1 MGSDERFVVLVGV
14 VLVLSLMP
22 FSMSDDAAVMKALR
36 GSITSPGL
44 NWTSADVCS
53 WSNVRCDNGPGRV
66 TAIQIPNL
74 NLAGTLPKDLG
85 QLGQL
90 QHFDCRAN
98 NFTGAFPH
106 LATTL
111 QTLNIN
117 NNGFTS
123 FPEDFFEGMSSL
135 QVVSIGANSFSQWKV
150 PESLKDCVSLTSFS
164 AIGANFSGKIPE
176 FFGSTGPFGS
186 LQNLSLSFNNFDG
199 GLPDS
204 FSGSGIQHLWVN
216 VLPGN
221 NKLSGTL
228 SVLQNMTSLRQIW
241 VHGNNFTGPIP
252 DFSNHDSLYDV
263 SLRDNKLTGVVP
275 ESLVNLPSLKVVNL
289 TNNRLQ
295 GPPPKFRDGVR
306 VDDVINQGNQFCT
319 NVIGGKCS
327 EIVDILLKVVEPL
340 GYPLMLA
347 ESWSGNDPCG
357 GNGWMGIDCDGGI
370 VRGINFQ
377 NKGFSGTISP
387 SFAKL
392 TNVTRLLLNN
402 NRLTGTIPEELTT
415 MPNLMVLDVSNNQLY
430 GKVPKFREGV
440 KVNTSGNPDIGKDK
454 PSGGGGSSSG
464 GVSGHTGVIVG
475 VVVGILVLLVA
486 GILLYKYCGKNK
498 GGGKAQPPNAIVVH
512 PRRSGEGDALKISVA
527 DATAAAAAA
536 SASASSPK
544 SDVHHVEASNFVIS
558 IQVLRQVT
566 NNFSQENIL
575 GKGGFGTVYKG
586 ELPDGTQIAVKRM
599 ESGVVGEG
607 EKGLTE
613 FNSEI
618 AVLTK
623 VRHRHLVE
631 LIGHCLDGHEGLLV
645 YEYMPQG
652 PLSRHLFDWKDEG
665 IKPLEWKQRLI
676 IALDVARGV
685 EYLHNLAQQIFIH
698 RDLKP
703 SNILLGHDLRAKVS
717 DFGLVRLAPEGQTSF
732 ETRLAGT
739 FGYLAPEYAVT
750 GRVTTKVDV
759 YSFGVVLMEMITGR
773 KAIDNSQQEENI
785 HLVTWFRRM
794 LLNKD
799 SFRKAIDPAIDTVDE
814 ETLASVI
821 TVSDLAGHCCA
832 REPYQRPDMGHVVNV
847 LAPLV
852 EVWKPTEP
860 RGEDTFAINFDES
873 LPEALSK
880 WQAYEGTSTM
890 DISSSSSSTS
900 MLTSRDN
907 TQSSIPNRPVGFAE
921 TFTSYDG
928 R

>member
-544 SDVHHVEASNFVIS
+544 I
-558 IQVLRQVT
+558 
-566 NNFSQENIL
+566 
-575 GKGGFGTVYKG
+575 
-586 ELPDGTQIAVKRM
+586 
-599 ESGVVGEG
+599 
-607 EKGLTE
+607 
-613 FNSEI
+613 
-618 AVLTK
+618 
-623 VRHRHLVE
+623 
-631 LIGHCLDGHEGLLV
+631 
-645 YEYMPQG
+645 
-652 PLSRHLFDWKDEG
+652 
-665 IKPLEWKQRLI
+665 
-676 IALDVARGV
+676 
-685 EYLHNLAQQIFIH
+685 
-698 RDLKP
+698 
-703 SNILLGHDLRAKVS
+703 
-717 DFGLVRLAPEGQTSF
+717 
-732 ETRLAGT
+732 
-739 FGYLAPEYAVT
+739 T

>member
-66 TAIQIPNL
+66 TAIQIANL

-135 QVVSIGANSFSQWKV
+135 QVVSIGSNSFSQWKV

-176 FFGSTGPFGS
+176 FFGSSGPFGS

-204 FSGSGIQHLWVN
+204 FSGSGIQNLWVN

-402 NRLTGTIPEELTT
+402 NRLTGTIPEELTS

-440 KVNTSGNPDIGKDK
+440 KVNTGGNPDIGKDK

-464 GVSGHTGVIVG
+464 GISGHTGVIVG

-486 GILLYKYCGKNK
+486 GLLLYKYCGKNK
-498 GGGKAQPPNAIVVH
+498 GGGNAQPPNNAIVVH

-527 DATAAAAAA
+527 DAAAASA

-599 ESGVVGEG
+599 ESGVVGE
-607 EKGLTE
+607 
-613 FNSEI
+613 
-618 AVLTK
+618 
-623 VRHRHLVE
+623 
-631 LIGHCLDGHEGLLV
+631 
-645 YEYMPQG
+645 
-652 PLSRHLFDWKDEG
+652 
-665 IKPLEWKQRLI
+665 
-676 IALDVARGV
+676 
-685 EYLHNLAQQIFIH
+685 
-698 RDLKP
+698 
-703 SNILLGHDLRAKVS
+703 
-717 DFGLVRLAPEGQTSF
+717 
-732 ETRLAGT
+732 
-739 FGYLAPEYAVT
+739 VT

-821 TVSDLAGHCCA
+821 TVADLAGHCCA

-852 EVWKPTEP
+852 EVWKPTEQ

-890 DISSSSSSTS
+890 DISSSSTS